1 MYDGVTNIY
10 SFKINRKP
18 ITLVSLTSKQLYT
31 EQLKLK
37 KRKMA
42 EKESLYI
49 RRTFFANKVLHGFD
63 DNVIFWI
70 GTDL

>member
-1 MYDGVTNIY
+1 
-10 SFKINRKP
+10 
-18 ITLVSLTSKQLYT
+18 
-31 EQLKLK
+31 
-37 KRKMA
+37 MA